1 MAIETVGIIATC
13 LGVVK
18 GIPQFVK
25 INKDDN
31 VSSFSIHAIIIGI
44 VASLLWLYYACSIK
58 SKSLMG
64 SACIGL
70 FAEVYIIL
78 KLLKMRQLKDIIII

>member
-1 MAIETVGIIATC
+1 
-13 LGVVK
+13 
-18 GIPQFVK
+18 
-25 INKDDN
+25 
-31 VSSFSIHAIIIGI
+31 
-44 VASLLWLYYACSIK
+44 
-58 SKSLMG
+58 MG